1 MLRTLGASGSTTPP
15 DLKHQ
20 IDEDKKIFGSSRDT
34 SEDKHPVS
42 SGRRRKF
49 TLADTRPLDP
59 LVLKIETV
67 VRFASKHPSSVKPL
81 RTSDQDQKHQRPE
94 PPELGLLLQGQ
105 GPVLSPGLLAV
116 NQGVKHLDSAVV
128 HQQLM
133 L

>member
-1 MLRTLGASGSTTPP
+1 MLRTLGASGSTALP

-20 IDEDKKIFGSSRDT
+20 LDEDKKIFGSNRDT

-42 SGRRRKF
+42 FGRRQKF

-67 VRFASKHPSSVKPL
+67 ERFASKHPPSVKPL
-81 RTSDQDQKHQRPE
+81 RTSHQGPE
-94 PPELGLLLQGQ
+94 PPELGLLLQDQ

-116 NQGVKHLDSAVV
+116 NQAVKHLDSAVV
-128 HQQLM
+128 HQQLV